1 MEEEIVTSAAET
13 AMSIE
18 PPCSRPPASQQS
30 IFEQESIVEPQA
42 ESAALTD
49 ATVTKS
55 DNEEEEED
63 LEQTAVETLH
73 CRGGGQ
79 NEKGALFKSPTRPE
93 IPSSATLSAP
103 LDSPVG
109 SQLAAPANPLL
120 GSLSPASLSL
130 SGSTPPRSI
139 YRLYL

>member
-1 MEEEIVTSAAET
+1 MNYTMLTQCSDDIFKFASFQEEQPIEVEIVTRTADSAAET

-18 PPCSRPPASQQS
+18 PPCSSPPASQQS

-42 ESAALTD
+42 D
-49 ATVTKS
+49 
-55 DNEEEEED
+55 
-63 LEQTAVETLH
+63 
-73 CRGGGQ
+73 
-79 NEKGALFKSPTRPE
+79 EKGALFKSPTRPDS
-93 IPSSATLSAP
+93 PSSATLSAP
-103 LDSPVG
+103 LDSTVG
-109 SQLAAPANPLL
+109 SQLAAPAKPLL